1 MSNTLTFHRI
11 QYILFSGYQM
21 NVGYVDVIVDGL
33 VHTVSVGDFLD
44 KIVVDEDKVYFG
56 KNGHFYTIPGATL
69 TPDFLA

>member
-1 MSNTLTFHRI
+1 MS
-11 QYILFSGYQM
+11 
-21 NVGYVDVIVDGL
+21 VGYVDVIVDGL
-33 VHTVSVGDFLD
+33 VHTISVGDFLD